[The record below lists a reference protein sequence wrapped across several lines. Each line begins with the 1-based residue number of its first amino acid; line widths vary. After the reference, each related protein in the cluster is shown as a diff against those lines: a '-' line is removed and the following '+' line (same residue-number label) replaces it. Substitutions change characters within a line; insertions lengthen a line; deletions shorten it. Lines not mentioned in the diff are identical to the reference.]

1 MLRIKEN
8 ISLKPFNTF
17 GVNVKAS
24 YFTQIKTEKEILEIL
39 DSKRFGKMNKLVL
52 GGGSNILFTKNFDGL
67 VIHFSGKGINVI
79 EETEEFVLVE
89 ASAGEIWNE
98 LVSFCVDKRFYG
110 IENLSLI
117 PGQVGAA
124 PIQNI
129 GAYGVELKDVFESLT
144 AILFETGQELVLT
157 KPACKFSYRDSIFK
171 NELKGKALITKV
183 VLKLSKE
190 KKFILSYR
198 DLNNYLGKANLEK
211 LTIKRV
217 RETVNKIR
225 TRKLPDPQKFGNA
238 GSFFKNPEVS
248 EKKFTDLKNQ
258 FEEMVFFKTDDGKY
272 KLPAAFLIEK
282 CGFKGKRI
290 GNVAT
295 YNRQALIIINL
306 GKATGEQLK
315 SYSAEV
321 QKAVYNKF
329 GIKLIPEVNII

>member
-282 CGFKGKRI
+282 CWFKGKRI

>member
-1 MLRIKEN
+1 M
-8 ISLKPFNTF
+8 
-17 GVNVKAS
+17 
-24 YFTQIKTEKEILEIL
+24 
-39 DSKRFGKMNKLVL
+39 
-52 GGGSNILFTKNFDGL
+52 
-67 VIHFSGKGINVI
+67 
-79 EETEEFVLVE
+79 
-89 ASAGEIWNE
+89 
-98 LVSFCVDKRFYG
+98 
-110 IENLSLI
+110 
-117 PGQVGAA
+117 
-124 PIQNI
+124 
-129 GAYGVELKDVFESLT
+129 
-144 AILFETGQELVLT
+144 
-157 KPACKFSYRDSIFK
+157 
-171 NELKGKALITKV
+171 
-183 VLKLSKE
+183 LKLSKE